1 MAGSTAGNDLNI
13 LTMRNICYIITLTVC
28 FALAACSGMDDIPTD
43 SYLEKKFWTSI
54 EKAQYVLNM
63 AYNQLYSARQMYSD
77 EKLGDNLV
85 QGRRFTD
92 ERTIRNGNS
101 EPTTGIFDYEWRDM
115 YAGIKTCNVFLN
127 NIVLIKA
134 DARLKARMKAQARY
148 IRAAM
153 FFRLTTFYGAVPY
166 FCEEPTEEMARK
178 IKRTPH
184 EAVMDSLHKELD
196 AILDL
201 LPSKDELRDSERG
214 EVTKGAVL
222 TLQARAY
229 LYDSDWENV
238 ERYCAMLMD
247 QQDRFGHYR
256 LFDSYSGLFLQE
268 NEYNDEVIFDYGY
281 APRVRTW
288 GEMYDLAPL
297 SVGARVNDSAPTQ
310 SLVDNYVMLDGKPID
325 ESDLYD
331 EQRPYDNRDPRLT
344 HTVVYDHY
352 EWSKNVNDGTKGKI
366 IYIHP
371 DARDKTDAYAG
382 HNKNQTITGY
392 YVRKYYD
399 PNHEDHL
406 FSSIN
411 IITMRYADVL
421 LMYAEAMN
429 EQGKMD
435 KNVWDR
441 TVRAIR
447 QRAGFTMQSALDYPV
462 GMRQEQMRELLR
474 RERRSELALEGLRW
488 YDIKRWRTG
497 MQHLDGYV
505 FGAKFENKCTENIRL
520 DLYKFNESKDY
531 LWAVPQSQIDING
544 NLKPQ
549 NPGY

>member
-1 MAGSTAGNDLNI
+1 
-13 LTMRNICYIITLTVC
+13 MRNTTKTIIITACLT
-28 FALAACSGMDDIPTD
+28 LAACGEMDNIPTD
-43 SYLEKKFWTSI
+43 SYLEKDFWTSI

-77 EKLGDNLV
+77 EKLGDNLI
-85 QGRRFTD
+85 QGRTFTD
-92 ERTIRNGNS
+92 ERIIRNGNS
-101 EPTTGIFDYEWRDM
+101 EPATGIFDYEWRDL
-115 YAGIKTCNVFLN
+115 YAGIKTCNVFLE
-127 NIVLIKA
+127 NIGLIKA
-134 DARLKARMKAQARY
+134 DARVKARMKAQARY

-166 FCEEPTEEMARK
+166 FTHEPTAEEAKR

-196 AILDL
+196 AIIDM
-201 LPSKDELRDSERG
+201 LPSRDQLKESERG
-214 EVTKGAVL
+214 EVTKGAAL

-229 LYDSDWENV
+229 LYDSDWNNV
-238 ERYCAMLMD
+238 EKYCTMLMD
-247 QQDRFGHYR
+247 EQDKYGHYR
-256 LFDSYSGLFLQE
+256 LFGSYSGLFLQE

-281 APRVRTW
+281 APKVRTW

-310 SLVDNYVMLDGKPID
+310 SLVDNFVMMDGKPIG
-325 ESDLYD
+325 ESEMYD
-331 EQRPYDNRDPRLT
+331 ERKPYDNRDPRLT
-344 HTVVYDHY
+344 HTVVYDRY
-352 EWSKNVNDGTKGKI
+352 EWSKNVNDGTTGKI
-366 IYIHP
+366 IYTNP
-371 DARDKTDAYAG
+371 DAQDKTDAYAG
-382 HNKNQTITGY
+382 HNKNQTMTGY

-399 PNHEDHL
+399 PEHEDHL
-406 FSSIN
+406 YSSIN

-435 KNVWDR
+435 GNVWNR

-447 QRAGFTMQSALDYPV
+447 QRAGFEMESALEYP
-462 GMRQEQMRELLR
+462 QELGQEKMRELLR

-488 YDIKRWRTG
+488 YDIKRWKTG
-497 MQHLDGYV
+497 MQHLDGFV
-505 FGAKFENKCTENIRL
+505 LGAKFEKKYTENIKL
-520 DLYKFNESKDY
+520 DLYKFDEGKDY

-544 NLKPQ
+544 NLRPQ

>member
-1 MAGSTAGNDLNI
+1 
-13 LTMRNICYIITLTVC
+13 MRNTTKTIIITACLT
-28 FALAACSGMDDIPTD
+28 LAACGEMDNIPTD
-43 SYLEKKFWTSI
+43 SYLEKEFWTSI

-77 EKLGDNLV
+77 EKLGDNLI
-85 QGRRFTD
+85 QGRTFTD
-92 ERTIRNGNS
+92 ERIIRNGNS
-101 EPTTGIFDYEWRDM
+101 EPATGIFDYEWRDL
-115 YAGIKTCNVFLN
+115 YAGIKTCNVFLE
-127 NIVLIKA
+127 NIGLIKA
-134 DARLKARMKAQARY
+134 DARVKARMKAQARY

-166 FCEEPTEEMARK
+166 FTHEPTAEEAKR
-178 IKRTPH
+178 IRRTPH

-196 AILDL
+196 AIIDM
-201 LPSKDELRDSERG
+201 LPSRDQLKESERG
-214 EVTKGAVL
+214 EVTKGAAL

-229 LYDSDWENV
+229 LYDSDWNNV
-238 ERYCAMLMD
+238 EKYCAMLMD
-247 QQDRFGHYR
+247 EQDKYGHYR
-256 LFDSYSGLFLQE
+256 LFGSYSGLFLQE

-281 APRVRTW
+281 APKVRTW

-310 SLVDNYVMLDGKPID
+310 SLVDNFVMMDGKPIG
-325 ESDLYD
+325 ESEMYD
-331 EQRPYDNRDPRLT
+331 ERKPYDNRDPRLT
-344 HTVVYDHY
+344 HTVVYDRY
-352 EWSKNVNDGTKGKI
+352 EWSKNVNDGTTGKI
-366 IYIHP
+366 IYTNP
-371 DARDKTDAYAG
+371 DAQDKTDAYAG
-382 HNKNQTITGY
+382 HNKNQTMTGY

-399 PNHEDHL
+399 PEHEDHL
-406 FSSIN
+406 YSSIN

-435 KNVWDR
+435 GNVWNR

-447 QRAGFTMQSALDYPV
+447 QRAGFEMESALEYP
-462 GMRQEQMRELLR
+462 QELGQEKMRELLR

-497 MQHLDGYV
+497 MQHLDGFV
-505 FGAKFENKCTENIRL
+505 LGAKFEKKYTENIKL
-520 DLYKFNESKDY
+520 DLYKFDEGKDY

-544 NLKPQ
+544 NLRPQ